1 MKYFLRG
8 LIAIIVSLCW
18 CFFVQAGGISDFQVT
33 FKTTDCNGEEGLAS
47 VNVDKIYRIQSFQC
61 GFGNQLQLKQVL
73 VKSDSGISNY
83 DIFTIRSEEVERIEK
98 GIKSCMDARRKALE
112 KGTSIVIEESSGE
125 KPQPDTAN
133 FN

>member
-1 MKYFLRG
+1 MKYFLIG

-18 CFFVQAGGISDFQVT
+18 GFSVKAGGISNFQVT

-47 VNVDKIYRIQSFQC
+47 VNVDKIYRIQPFQC

-83 DIFTIRSEEVERIEK
+83 DIFTIRAEETERIEK
-98 GIKSCMDARRKALE
+98 EIKSCMDARRKALE
-112 KGTSIVIEESSGE
+112 KGTSIVIEE
-125 KPQPDTAN
+125 
-133 FN
+133 